1 MKKILAVIPL
11 LMVTGLAILN
21 PMSPN
26 EEVKQEAAPKQEVV
40 LYSNDP
46 GTGR

>member
-1 MKKILAVIPL
+1 MKKILAIIPL

-21 PMSPN
+21 PVSPK
-26 EEVKQEAAPKQEVV
+26 EEAKQDAAPKQEVV

-46 GTGR
+46 GTGW